1 MKVYHRI
8 AATACAGLALV
19 AVKPAKADTIV
30 ENFTVSGTA
39 VEDNGLFGITSSS
52 FADFNTAAGTLT
64 GVTLSFSG
72 TANYSESVNSGDITI
87 FSGVTTASNVHIQF
101 FSGSGQGS
109 GGPFAISASGTAT
122 SDLSLFEGGGT
133 QALVFGFLLTVG
145 TVTMS
150 DQSGT
155 LTYDYTPAAPPTNVP
170 EPGSLSLFGAGL
182 AGLLF
187 LGRSGFWRRKAL
199 A

>member
-1 MKVYHRI
+1 
-8 AATACAGLALV
+8 LV

-72 TANYSESVNSGDITI
+72 TANYSEPIQAGDTTELISVSAASNEQISYFTGSGLGVSGD
-87 FSGVTTASNVHIQF
+87 
-101 FSGSGQGS
+101 
-109 GGPFAISASGTAT
+109 FAISANGTAT
-122 SDLSLFEGGGT
+122 AGLSLFEGGGT
-133 QALVFGFLLTVG
+133 QALVFDFLVTVG